1 MSETT
6 RTTPLTL
13 ALFTGS
19 LRPDG
24 VSAAVTH
31 SVKAALPAHV
41 TPVDV
46 AFGGFPLYDPRLH
59 LGPLGSPDGA
69 DLPEPVR
76 SAYLAVRAAAG
87 VVIATPEYNY
97 GVPGPL
103 KNALDWLSR
112 PAFKSVFAGKP
123 VAVISASPSVTG
135 GVRAQ
140 GALKTVLGG
149 MVARVFPY
157 PEVALAAGHAARGE
171 DGGLADAG
179 ARARVAEL
187 VHAFVA
193 TL

>member
-1 MSETT
+1 MLEAMSTA
-6 RTTPLTL
+6 PLAL

-41 TPVDV
+41 QTVDV

-76 SAYLAVRAAAG
+76 TAYFAVREAAG

-97 GVPGPL
+97 GIPGPL

-112 PAFKSVFAGKP
+112 PGFKSVFAGKR
-123 VAVISASPSVTG
+123 VAVISVSPSVTG

-149 MVARVFPY
+149 MVAQVFPF
-157 PEVALAAGHAARGE
+157 PEVTLAGAFAARGD

-179 ARARVAEL
+179 SRERVATL
-187 VHAFVA
+187 VNAFVA

>member
-1 MSETT
+1 MLEAMSAP
-6 RTTPLTL
+6 PLTL

-24 VSAAVTH
+24 VSAAAAH
-31 SVKAALPAHV
+31 SVKSVLPGHLQA
-41 TPVDV
+41 VDV

-76 SAYLAVRAAAG
+76 SAYRVVRDAAG
-87 VVIATPEYNY
+87 VIIVTPEYNY
-97 GVPGPL
+97 GIPGPL

-112 PAFKSVFAGKP
+112 PGFKSVFAGKR
-123 VAVISASPSVTG
+123 VAVLSVSPSPTG

-149 MVARVFPY
+149 MVAQVFPF
-157 PEVALAAGHAARGE
+157 PEVALAGPFAARG
-171 DGGLADAG
+171 DHGGLAEAA
-179 ARARVAEL
+179 ARERVAAL
-187 VHAFVA
+187 VNAFAA